1 MPITQGLIR
10 FRRLAH
16 TCKGFVFITGISGA
30 LVAGTDAGL
39 AYNSWPKMADRWIPD
54 DLLARS
60 PKWKNF
66 FENPTTIQFD
76 HRHLGEFTFCLVTAC
91 WLYSRRLPLNSR
103 MRLAA
108 NFMQIAATTQLL
120 LGILTLLN
128 YVPKELASTHQV
140 GALTLLST
148 AIWLTNEMK
157 IVKFLRK

>member
-1 MPITQGLIR
+1 MAG
-10 FRRLAH
+10 
-16 TCKGFVFITGISGA
+16 VSGA

-54 DLLARS
+54 DLLART

-76 HRHLGEFTFCLVTAC
+76 HRKLGEFVFCLVTGC

-103 MRLAA
+103 MRTAV

-120 LGILTLLN
+120 LGIFTLLN
-128 YVPKELASTHQV
+128 YVPKELASAHQV
-140 GALTLLST
+140 GALTLLSS
-148 AIWLTNEMK
+148 AVWLTHELK
-157 IVKFLRK
+157 IVKFLPK